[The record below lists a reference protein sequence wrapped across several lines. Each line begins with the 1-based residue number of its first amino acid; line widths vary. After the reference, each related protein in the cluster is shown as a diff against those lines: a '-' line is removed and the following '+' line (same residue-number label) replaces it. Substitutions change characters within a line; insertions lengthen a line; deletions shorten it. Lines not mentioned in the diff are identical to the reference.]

1 MNRIMVVTTTR
12 ADYGI
17 LRPLLR
23 RMSEEEFVLSIA
35 VGGTHLSNS
44 FGYTINEIEADGYGK
59 VTKFNYL
66 LEDTSPNG
74 VAQSSGRALAMF
86 ADLLQ
91 KEIEDKKKPDII
103 VLLGDRYE
111 MLSIA
116 EAALIYRIPIAH
128 LHGGEITE
136 GAIDDSVRHA
146 ITKLST
152 IHFASNEEHR
162 KRIIQLGEAPDRV
175 FNVGALGVEAIRNL
189 DYMSKQDLG
198 ADLKMDFSKPYILMT
213 YHPETASKESENSHS
228 ESDDLAQL
236 LYAVERLSDYD
247 FIITKANADSGGAEI
262 NRQLEEFA
270 AKRDNVHLYD
280 SLGSHRY
287 LSVMKYAELVL
298 GNSSSGIIE
307 APALRVP
314 TINIG
319 DRQKG
324 RMRADSVI
332 DVKPDTEEIVRAV
345 IDVIKKK
352 NESEYD
358 YNSPYGEGCTS
369 QLICSKLEELLKDPA
384 SLKNKS
390 FYDL

>member
-116 EAALIYRIPIAH
+116 EVALIYRIPVAH

-162 KRIIQLGEAPDRV
+162 KRIIQLGEVPDRV

-262 NRQLEEFA
+262 NRRLEEFTSMH
-270 AKRDNVHLYD
+270 DNVHLYD